1 METKRGMN
9 SEPFTTLATHACR
22 APRLPGNSVG
32 EQLRKTLMHKLKFL
46 IDVHGCVHLI
56 SSATVS
62 GDGGERG
69 AAQSVLRR
77 PGLEIDSTTCMPPG
91 NGTLGSK
98 KLIVPDRMTSD
109 ALLSVREWF
118 GSRKQCARSSWA
130 SSRSCAAINCDKCL
144 PLCLLR
150 G

>member
-9 SEPFTTLATHACR
+9 SEPVTTLATHACR
-22 APRLPGNSVG
+22 ASRLPGNSVV

-56 SSATVS
+56 SLTTVS

-69 AAQSVLRR
+69 AESMLRR
-77 PGLEIDSTTCMPPG
+77 PGLEIDSTTCMMPPG
-91 NGTLGSK
+91 NRTLGSK
-98 KLIVPDRMTSD
+98 KLIVPDSMTSD

-130 SSRSCAAINCDKCL
+130 SSCKL
-144 PLCLLR
+144 P
-150 G
+150 